1 MMSFANMGKAPW
13 VNDHHW
19 GHRVIDAV
27 TLLDGTKSHERFN
40 AGG

>member
-1 MMSFANMGKAPW
+1 MSIEMAAKVYKG
-13 VNDHHW
+13 